1 VKLSLLASQLLSS
14 GTVRSLADKN
24 VAMEIYF
31 DESGNFRPSPASE
44 VGLCAVMGVIVP
56 ENEAASLQEHFSTMI
71 AELPREVFIDGEPK
85 GYRLSAKQ
93 GHCGPLTRSAPSII
107 VRNIIPIMTRC
118 EWSSTRSEH
127 QTVEKNWSLSKSYSC
142 GSCE

>member
-1 VKLSLLASQLLSS
+1 MKLSLLASQLLSS

-93 GHCGPLTRSAPSII
+93 GQLLATLVNSHPGVKLVPVTVNTASIDRSFF
-107 VRNIIPIMTRC
+107 
-118 EWSSTRSEH
+118 
-127 QTVEKNWSLSKSYSC
+127 L
-142 GSCE
+142 